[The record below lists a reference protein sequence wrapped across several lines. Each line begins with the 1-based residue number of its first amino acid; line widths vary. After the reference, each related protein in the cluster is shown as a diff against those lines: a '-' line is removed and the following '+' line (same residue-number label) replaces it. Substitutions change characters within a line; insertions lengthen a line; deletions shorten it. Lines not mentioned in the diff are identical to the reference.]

1 MAEGPAPDI
10 LHAPMPRSRRAGPAR
25 GLFRTL
31 NYLAFVPL
39 ASRAPMYGRLLW
51 SLLRDERIPTARK
64 AILGLAAGYL
74 ASPIDLVPDFVPVL
88 GALDDLAVAILAIDL
103 FLESVPDALLEE
115 KLVELGIDR
124 SALERDM
131 SQVRR
136 LVPRPVRRLVQR
148 LPDLVDGVGTL
159 VQRSGVERRLRTWI
173 LKEERSA

>member
-1 MAEGPAPDI
+1 
-10 LHAPMPRSRRAGPAR
+10 
-25 GLFRTL
+25 
-31 NYLAFVPL
+31 
-39 ASRAPMYGRLLW
+39 
-51 SLLRDERIPTARK
+51 
-64 AILGLAAGYL
+64 
-74 ASPIDLVPDFVPVL
+74 VPVL
-88 GALDDLAVAILAIDL
+88 GALDDLAVAVLAIDL

-115 KLVELGIDR
+115 KLVELGMDR

-136 LVPRPVRRLVQR
+136 LVPRPVRRLVRR